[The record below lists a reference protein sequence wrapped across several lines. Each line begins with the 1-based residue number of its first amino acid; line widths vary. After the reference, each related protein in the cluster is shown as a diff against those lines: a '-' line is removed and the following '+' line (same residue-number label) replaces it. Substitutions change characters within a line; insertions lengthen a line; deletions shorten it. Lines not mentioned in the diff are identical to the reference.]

1 MMMVSNQIFM
11 VLGLGLVTIACGS
24 NSGTSS
30 ATPQSEAG
38 AGGAPE
44 SAGAGGA
51 GGEYS
56 ADEGGSAG
64 SSGPATGTPKPS
76 STSNT
81 PPKPTSTT
89 AACIISADCP
99 DGTHCDLGEC
109 IQDCNA
115 KAPCKKGFICSAR
128 ARCIKADEPDADPPP
143 VTEQIGIIRAE
154 PLSKELG
161 EQDSIFDVH
170 LTSTAS
176 GNVDYRVELR
186 APFLRPDGDERG
198 TFKGETT
205 LSFRVDASKVDDPL
219 TPGSI
224 IVHSSLGD
232 VAINPSL
239 RVGLSGTYQGV
250 MRYSSGNTAFGD
262 VGIGLDVLDKNGDV
276 TVQVEPEHSMTFPA
290 APSGAPAGGRG
301 VFTLSEG
308 LSVSLTQRIEADYGG
323 SRNHFQR
330 PLGRRVTFKLKP
342 RDAGRL
348 EGTFQETIYGILAE
362 PIVLQGTAYL
372 EPRQTDEESEPR
384 MFMSAPDAVLPNDSG
399 SEFASAHIFPGFY
412 DKRGCFGQCA
422 NGSGCLRGCDARD
435 LDCIMS
441 SFESTYYG
449 PLKNSLGQ
457 ERGNSDPL
465 NNIANVC
472 EMDLNSGTVS
482 SCALPG
488 ALGCA
493 LRAVAGVGWEPSDLS
508 NAQSTYNRLFARML
522 APALLVAQNHIVQGL
537 KASFDNGIPAEVD
550 RFRKARSV
558 LDGPLTFALASGA
571 LQYLKDLPVK
581 VAAGDPSSEDPTATN
596 YPAGRALARALYV
609 LHTLDGE
616 QARLDAQDV
625 ARTPE
630 EKVAEAQSRG
640 VLGLL
645 EAVALAS
652 VVDSWGNPTNL
663 GSEFV
668 GSLTL
673 SDQGFQALQQ
683 GALVFGVP
691 EGEVPL
697 VFDPGRALPTNFEQV
712 RALAD
717 AAIEN
722 AKAAEGEL
730 RNANRAF
737 EQGEASLDEELGR
750 LRTDLDNRISDIC
763 GSDFKLAD
771 VKAETDWE
779 RCGAGGLG
787 EVGAQSLNIE
797 LALARL
803 QSART
808 RIGGMYQKMAIDQK
822 RLADTQG
829 VREEALEFINEVGE
843 QKNVLTVAEGY
854 INIVEKTMEMAAN
867 ASVFNGGAPLG
878 MAVVTGMLEAER
890 TALNVAR
897 NDLETAQQYHAAE
910 DEKKIELINGMAEL
924 QKQLVDIAELRVDMN
939 QDVIGVT
946 QADLARRNLVES
958 AKRLFRERGRAI
970 ERIGKNPAYDPVYRV
985 LESRSALKAVAARA
999 EAQGWLYRIGR
1010 ALEYELNLP
1019 LGDAVGRAVLGAYNA
1034 DEAASLRNCFTNL
1047 FGNYTVDFGIPQDF
1061 TTTISVRRM
1070 LDITGPRT
1078 DEVTGEELSEGE
1090 LFRRAVLRNENLDA
1104 RGNLTIT
1111 FSTNLTP
1118 GNKLWASDLCNDKVK
1133 SIQAELVGDF
1143 QGDNE
1148 AQINLEFEGA
1158 DLLRACDSQE
1168 IRSWNIGGGVSVAI
1182 ATGVNTFGDVKANTF
1197 YFGQS
1202 VARASWKIVI
1212 PAPSEAP
1219 ANADLNL
1226 EHIDDIVLKIAHS
1239 ALPRRNRSVPIRTA
1253 CLGSI
1258 GAGG

>member
-1 MMMVSNQIFM
+1 MTIWKATSILFAT
-11 VLGLGLVTIACGS
+11 GIAAIACGS
-24 NSGTSS
+24 SGGSEGPPDMTEPGAGAGGEGGESGAES
-30 ATPQSEAG
+30 ANAG
-38 AGGAPE
+38 AGGAATEVP
-44 SAGAGGA
+44 SAGDGGTSL
-51 GGEYS
+51 GGN
-56 ADEGGSAG
+56 
-64 SSGPATGTPKPS
+64 ATNSTPNS
-76 STSNT
+76 
-81 PPKPTSTT
+81 PPKPASTT

-99 DGTHCDLGEC
+99 EGTHCDLGEC
-109 IQDCNA
+109 IQDCNS
-115 KAPCKKGFICSAR
+115 KVKCKKGFSCSAR

-143 VTEQIGIIRAE
+143 VTEQIGIISAD

-161 EQDSIFDVH
+161 EQDSTFDVH
-170 LTSTAS
+170 IASTAK
-176 GNVDYRVELR
+176 GDVDYRVELR
-186 APFLRPDGDERG
+186 APFLRLDGDTRG
-198 TFKGETT
+198 TFNGETT
-205 LSFRVDASKVDDPL
+205 LSFRVDGSNLKGTL

-224 IVHSSLGD
+224 IIHSTLGD
-232 VAINPSL
+232 VVVNPSI

-250 MRYSSGNTAFGD
+250 MRYSSGGTAFGD
-262 VGIGLDVLDKNGDV
+262 VGIALDMLDKNGDV

-290 APSGAPAGGRG
+290 TPSGAPAGGRG

-330 PLGRRVTFKLKP
+330 PLGRRVSFKLKP
-342 RDAGRL
+342 KDAGRL

-372 EPRQTDEESEPR
+372 EPRETKPR
-384 MFMSAPDAVLPNDSG
+384 MFMSVPDAVLPTDSG
-399 SEFASAHIFPGFY
+399 SEFASAHVFPGFY

-422 NGSGCLRGCDARD
+422 NGSGCLRACDAGD
-435 LDCIMS
+435 LGCITG

-449 PLKNSLGQ
+449 PLNNSLRQ
-457 ERGNSDPL
+457 ERDNSDPL
-465 NNIANVC
+465 DDIANAC
-472 EMDLNSGTVS
+472 ETDLNSGTVS

-550 RFRKARSV
+550 RFRKARAA

-581 VAAGDPSSEDPTATN
+581 IAAGDPRSEDPTATN

-609 LHTLDGE
+609 LHTVDGE

-625 ARTPE
+625 ARTPA

-652 VVDSWGNPTNL
+652 VVNSWGNPTNL

-717 AAIEN
+717 AAIDN
-722 AKAAEGEL
+722 AKAAEGEF
-730 RNANRAF
+730 RTANRAF
-737 EQGEASLDEELGR
+737 EQGAASLDEELGR

-763 GSDFKLAD
+763 GSDFKLAE

-779 RCGAGGLG
+779 KCGAGGLG

-829 VREEALEFINEVGE
+829 VREAALEFINEVGE

-854 INIVEKTMEMAAN
+854 INVVEKTMEMAAN

-910 DEKKIELINGMAEL
+910 DEKKIELINGMAEI

-946 QADLARRNLVES
+946 QADLARRNLVEN
-958 AKRLFRERGRAI
+958 AKRLFRERARAI

-1034 DEAASLRNCFTNL
+1034 EEAASLRNCFTNL